1 MARDG
6 GYLAGEGGWLVLF
19 GLFGAA
25 IAAVFGLAWLSLVG
39 LLLTVA
45 ALVLF
50 RDPPREIPSAPL
62 AVVSPVDGMVT
73 AVRPATGN
81 GEGETGQVIEIR
93 IHRLGA
99 WSIRAPVE
107 GKVMGLRGLESGPE
121 RGLWLC
127 TDEDDD
133 VVTELAG
140 PSRPYWVRPVAVVK
154 TGERLGQGQR
164 FGYRRLARTAR
175 IHIHGRANVSV
186 TEGQRVLAG
195 SDLLATLIHD

>member
-19 GLFGAA
+19 GLLGAA
-25 IAAVFGLAWLSLVG
+25 IAAVFGLPWLSLVG

-62 AVVSPVDGMVT
+62 AVVSPVDGTVT
-73 AVRPATGN
+73 AVRPATGH
-81 GEGETGQVIEIR
+81 GEGEMGQVIEIR
-93 IHRLGA
+93 IHHLGA

-121 RGLWLC
+121 RGLWLR

-175 IHIHGRANVSV
+175 IHIRGRANISV

-195 SDLLATLIHD
+195 ADLLATLIHE